1 MTEYSS
7 LGELTLYDKTPHM
20 GSVKTR
26 YITKLSWPILRQFI
40 FIHFQNKKIW
50 TLDKARLKKCTFHF
64 VDII

>member
-40 FIHFQNKKIW
+40 FIHFQNKKKNLNI
-50 TLDKARLKKCTFHF
+50 
-64 VDII
+64 